1 MKRKRIKNSSVE
13 DIKRDKIKVDYI
25 KKEILNFDTKNN

>member
-13 DIKRDKIKVDYI
+13 DIKRGKIKGDYI